1 MPKTPISVIIIS
13 CLLSSLSL
21 SAQTT
26 TDISAMRQVIP
37 VPQAE
42 PPYWEELKT
51 ESSNEVEW
59 VATQMFGFY
68 KSFISSQ
75 DGQKCSFHLSC
86 SEYAILVVKQR
97 GILEGM
103 LATFDRLTRCNG
115 LSPEWYEIDQQRGVL
130 ID

>member
-1 MPKTPISVIIIS
+1 
-13 CLLSSLSL
+13 
-21 SAQTT
+21 
-26 TDISAMRQVIP
+26 MRQVIP

-42 PPYWEELKT
+42 QPYWEDLKT

-75 DGQKCSFHLSC
+75 DGQKCSFHPSC

-115 LSPEWYEIDQQRGVL
+115 LSPEWYEVDQERRVL
-130 ID
+130 IDHP